1 MEDKIEVPPYFLCP
15 ISLEIMGD
23 PVTICTGITYEREN
37 IERWIF
43 ISNKNTC
50 PVTKQLLTGTDLT
63 PNHTLRRLIQSW
75 CSLNASYGVERIPTP
90 KPPVNKSIISR
101 LISQASDSP
110 HMQLTCLAELRRI
123 ASESATNRRIM
134 ESAGA
139 AEFLSSLI
147 LANSGSSTREEE
159 GDEKRLL
166 VEEEI
171 ESRKP
176 VEEEALSL
184 LYQLQIS
191 ESNLK
196 KVFRGENGSLL
207 EAFMRILERSY
218 NYESRVFALE
228 LMKSMLDMADPPQLT
243 SLKAKLFVQLVQIL
257 RDQISSKAT
266 KGALKLLIQLCPW
279 GRNRVKAVEAGS
291 VGTIVDLLLDC
302 SDKRM
307 CEMMLVVLDQ
317 LCCCAEG
324 RAELLNH
331 GAGLAVVSK
340 KIFRISHLGSE
351 RAVRILYKVSKHSG
365 TAWVAQEMVQLGV
378 VAKLSLVLQID
389 CEVKTKEKAREII
402 KLHARAWR
410 NSPCVP
416 KNLVASL
423 AILID

>member
-1 MEDKIEVPPYFLCP
+1 MEGKIEVPPYFLCP

-23 PVTICTGITYEREN
+23 PVTICTGITYDREN

-139 AEFLSSLI
+139 VEFLSSVM

-171 ESRKP
+171 EWRKP

-191 ESNLK
+191 DSILK
-196 KVFRGENGSLL
+196 KVFRGEDGSLL
-207 EAFMRILERSY
+207 EALMRILERSY

-228 LMKSMLDMADPPQLT
+228 LMKSMLDMAAPPQLI
-243 SLKAKLFVQLVQIL
+243 SLKAKLFVELVQIL

-266 KGALKLLIQLCPW
+266 KSALKLLIQLCPW

-340 KIFRISHLGSE
+340 KILRISHLGSE
-351 RAVRILYKVSKHSG
+351 RAVRILYNVSKHSG

-378 VAKLSLVLQID
+378 LAKLSLVLQID

-416 KNLVASL
+416 KNLVAS
-423 AILID
+423 

>member
-1 MEDKIEVPPYFLCP
+1 MEGKIEVPPYFLCP

-123 ASESATNRRIM
+123 ASESATNLRIM
-134 ESAGA
+134 ESAGTV
-139 AEFLSSLI
+139 EFLSSLI

-166 VEEEI
+166 VEEEM

-176 VEEEALSL
+176 VEEEALSI

-191 ESNLK
+191 ESNPK
-196 KVFRGENGSLL
+196 KVFRGESGSLL
-207 EAFMRILERSY
+207 EALVRILERSY

-228 LMKSMLDMADPPQLT
+228 LMKSMLDMADPPQLI
-243 SLKAKLFVQLVQIL
+243 SLKAKLFVELVQIL

-340 KIFRISHLGSE
+340 KILRISHLGSE
-351 RAVRILYKVSKHSG
+351 RAVRILYNVSKHSG
-365 TAWVAQEMVQLGV
+365 TSWVAQEMVQLGV
-378 VAKLSLVLQID
+378 LAKLSLVLQID

-416 KNLVASL
+416 KNLVAS
-423 AILID
+423 